1 MKVVCPHCKSINNVP
16 FRDSYLKANCGRCKN
31 SMLEARPIDLTSKDF
46 DEIVTNSDLPVIIDF
61 WAPWCGPCQMMAP
74 AFSKS
79 ASNFALKAL
88 FAKVNT
94 QDEQTLAARFGIRGI
109 PTIIIFKDSK
119 EVFRT
124 SGALD
129 ESKIN
134 SLVRGYL

>member
-1 MKVVCPHCKSINNVP
+1 MKVVCPHCKSINAIP
-16 FRDSYLKANCGRCKN
+16 FKESYTKANCGRCKN
-31 SMLEARPIDLTSKDF
+31 SLLDAKPVDLTSDDF
-46 DEIVTNSDLPVIIDF
+46 DETVANSDLPVVIDF

-79 ASNFALKAL
+79 ASSFALKAL

-94 QDEQTLAARFGIRGI
+94 QNEQTLATRFGIRGI

-129 ESKIN
+129 ESKIS
-134 SLVRGYL
+134 SLVRSYL